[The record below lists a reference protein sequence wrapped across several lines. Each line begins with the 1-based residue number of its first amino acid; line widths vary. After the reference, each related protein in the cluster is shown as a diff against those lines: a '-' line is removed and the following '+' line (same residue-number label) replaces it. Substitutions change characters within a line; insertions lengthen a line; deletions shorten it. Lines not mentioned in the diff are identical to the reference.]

1 MPLTTDYTVFNN
13 WSRIL
18 LRIFLRAQG
27 SDIGA
32 AIQKGLTLFDAE
44 ATASRAMLILSD
56 GEEHSPQVE
65 AVAKQAAEQGV
76 HIFAMGIG
84 TEEGA
89 PIPNVG
95 SRKGGFLT
103 DSKGTV
109 VLSRL
114 HSVLL

>member
-13 WSRIL
+13 LVKDSSPDI
-18 LRIFLRAQG
+18 LRAQG

-89 PIPNVG
+89 PSLG
-95 SRKGGFLT
+95 LRGFLT
-103 DSKGTV
+103 DSKNCI
-109 VLSRL
+109 LSR
-114 HSVLL
+114 